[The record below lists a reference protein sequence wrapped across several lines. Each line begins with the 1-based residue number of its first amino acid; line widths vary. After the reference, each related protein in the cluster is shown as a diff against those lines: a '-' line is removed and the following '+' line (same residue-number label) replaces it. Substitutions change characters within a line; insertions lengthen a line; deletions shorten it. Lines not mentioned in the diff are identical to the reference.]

1 MICQSSFD
9 HLNITI
15 QPSSNSSCPNFFCQ
29 LQRIFLV
36 YKMNQTLR
44 FSFLNIFAYLLVQ
57 NDMMNSLTNIYS
69 ASCSRENWLFVWSAV
84 VFVIRYFHLRTSLSQ
99 CIFIMINR
107 IFLQLRQKTNWCVLD
122 NWGFCLYWCVLT
134 SSQKGTFTPCANFS
148 SRW

>member
-44 FSFLNIFAYLLVQ
+44 FSFLNIFAYILVQ
-57 NDMMNSLTNIYS
+57 NDMMNSLTNIDS
-69 ASCSRENWLFVWSAV
+69 ASCSRENWLFVWSSV
-84 VFVIRYFHLRTSLSQ
+84 VFVIRYFHLRTSMSQ

-107 IFLQLRQKTNWCVLD
+107 IFFAASSEDKLVCVRYL
-122 NWGFCLYWCVLT
+122 GFLLIWFVLT
-134 SSQKGTFTPCANFS
+134 SSQKGTFTLCANFS
-148 SRW
+148 LRW

>member
-15 QPSSNSSCPNFFCQ
+15 QPSSNSSCPNFLCQ

-57 NDMMNSLTNIYS
+57 NDMMNFLTNIYS
-69 ASCSRENWLFVWSAV
+69 ASCSRENWLFVWSSV
-84 VFVIRYFHLRTSLSQ
+84 VFVIRYFHLRTSMSQ

-107 IFLQLRQKTNWCVLD
+107 IFFAASSEDKLVCVRYL
-122 NWGFCLYWCVLT
+122 GFLLIWFVLT